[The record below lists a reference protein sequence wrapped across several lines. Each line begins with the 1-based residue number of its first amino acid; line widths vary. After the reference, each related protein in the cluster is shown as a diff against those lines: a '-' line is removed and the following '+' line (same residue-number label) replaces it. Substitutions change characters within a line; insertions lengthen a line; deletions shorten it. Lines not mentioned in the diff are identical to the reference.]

1 MTTEE
6 IEKLKY
12 PIGKF
17 DCPTNISQQKL
28 TDWISIIEHLPSR
41 LNNLVEDFTEAQ
53 LDTPYRPK
61 GWTVRQVIHHL
72 PDSHVNAYIRF
83 KWSLTEEN
91 PTIKAYHEDRW
102 AELHDYRGPIQ
113 PSLNMLQSLHDKWT
127 YLLKGLDIE
136 RLNNAYMHP
145 ESGESILKNIVGM
158 YAWHSN
164 HHFAHIQNLA
174 KREGWI

>member
-6 IEKLKY
+6 IEKLRY
-12 PIGKF
+12 PIGHF
-17 DCPTNISQQKL
+17 DCPLNASQQKIS
-28 TDWISIIEHLPSR
+28 DWISIIEHLPNR
-41 LNNLVEDFTEAQ
+41 LNNLIENFTEAQ

-61 GWTVRQVIHHL
+61 GWTVRQVVHHL
-72 PDSHVNAYIRF
+72 SDSHMNAYIRF
-83 KWSLTEEN
+83 KWALTEEN

-102 AELHDYRGPIQ
+102 AELHDYRAPIQ
-113 PSLNMLQSLHDKWT
+113 PSMDMLKLLHEKWV

-136 RLNNAYMHP
+136 KLNDTYMHP
-145 ESGESILKNIVGM
+145 ESGENILKNVVGM

-174 KREGWI
+174 KREGWV